1 MFYFRFVFVFIA
13 LVAGAVPATAQQ
25 EAQVAFGSVKADPSL
40 PVEVT
45 SDSLNVNQENGS
57 AEFVGNVIVI
67 QGEMRLTAARV
78 LVVYSQDR
86 SAIERLEAT
95 ENVVLVSPPDAAEG
109 DFAEYTIES
118 GVIVMKGNVLLTQG
132 PSTISS
138 DQMTA
143 NLTTGTATM
152 AGRVKTILQPGNN

>member
-1 MFYFRFVFVFIA
+1 MFNFRLVLLCLA
-13 LVAGAVPATAQQ
+13 LVTGAVSATAQ
-25 EAQVAFGSVKADPSL
+25 ETQVAFGSTKADPSQ

-45 SDSLNVNQENGS
+45 SDTLNVNQEDGS

-78 LVVYSQDR
+78 LVIYNQER
-86 SAIERLEAT
+86 SAIERMEAT
-95 ENVVLVSPPDAAEG
+95 EDVVLVSPPDAAEG
-109 DFAEYTIES
+109 DWAEYTIDS

-132 PSTISS
+132 PSIISG
-138 DQMTA
+138 DQMIA

-152 AGRVKTILQPGNN
+152 AGRVKTILQQGNN

>member
-1 MFYFRFVFVFIA
+1 MVT
-13 LVAGAVPATAQQ
+13 GAVSATAQ
-25 EAQVAFGSVKADPSL
+25 ETQVAFGSTKADPSQ

-45 SDSLNVNQENGS
+45 SDTLNVNQEDGS

-78 LVVYSQDR
+78 LVIYNQER
-86 SAIERLEAT
+86 SAIERMEAT
-95 ENVVLVSPPDAAEG
+95 EDVVLVSPPDAAEG
-109 DFAEYTIES
+109 DWAEYTIDS

-132 PSTISS
+132 PSIISG
-138 DQMTA
+138 DQMIA

-152 AGRVKTILQPGNN
+152 AGRVKTILQQGNN

>member
-1 MFYFRFVFVFIA
+1 VFYFRFVLLCFL
-13 LVAGAVPATAQQ
+13 LVTGAVSATAQQ
-25 EAQVAFGSVKADPSL
+25 AQLAFGSVKTDPSL

-45 SDSLNVNQENGS
+45 SETLNVNQEDGS

-67 QGEMRLTAARV
+67 QGEMRLTAERV
-78 LVVYSQDR
+78 LVIYNQDR
-86 SAIERLEAT
+86 SAIDRMEAT

-109 DFAEYTIES
+109 DWAEYTIDS

-132 PSTISS
+132 PSIISG
-138 DQMTA
+138 DQMNA

-152 AGRVKTILQPGNN
+152 TGRVKTILQQGNN